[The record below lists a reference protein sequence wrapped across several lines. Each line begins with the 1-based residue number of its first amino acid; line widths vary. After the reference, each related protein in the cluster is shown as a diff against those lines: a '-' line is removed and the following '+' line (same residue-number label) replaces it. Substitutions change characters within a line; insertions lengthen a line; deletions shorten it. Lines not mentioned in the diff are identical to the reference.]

1 MRSVNV
7 VLAALVLALTAVAA
21 SAAEGIKL
29 GELVIYDAWARA
41 SAGPAPNGAAY
52 VSIHNHGPADRLL
65 GVSTPAA
72 ARSELHA
79 HIMDGGVVKMRP
91 SGPIDIAP
99 EARVTLGPGGK
110 HVMLM
115 GLKAPL
121 KEGGTFPLTLRFEKA
136 GEITLTVSVLKV
148 GDMGPSD
155 PHQRHQGSHEHQQH
169 HDHMGQP
176 PQQRR

>member
-7 VLAALVLALTAVAA
+7 VPAAFVLALAALAA
-21 SAAEGIKL
+21 TAAEGIKL

-41 SAGPAPNGAAY
+41 SAGPTPNGAAY

-65 GVSTPAA
+65 GASTPAA

-79 HIMDGGVVKMRP
+79 HIMDSGIMKMRP

-99 EARVTLGPGGK
+99 KARVTLEPGGR

-136 GEITLTVSVLKV
+136 GEIMLTVTVLKA
-148 GDMGPSD
+148 GDMGPGD
-155 PHQRHQGSHEHQQH
+155 PQQRHQGSHEHRQH
-169 HDHMGQP
+169 HDHMGEP

>member
-1 MRSVNV
+1 MRSVNI

-21 SAAEGIKL
+21 TAAEGIEL
-29 GELVIYDAWARA
+29 GGLVIYDAWARA

-52 VSIHNHGPADRLL
+52 VSIHNHGPADQLL
-65 GVSTPAA
+65 GASTPAA

-79 HIMDGGVVKMRP
+79 HIMDGGVMKMRP

-99 EARVTLGPGGK
+99 GARVMLEPGGR

-115 GLKAPL
+115 GLKGPL

-148 GDMGPSD
+148 GNMGPGD
-155 PHQRHQGSHEHQQH
+155 PHQHHQGSHEHRQH